1 MKKTKNLLLLAVLTL
16 ILAACGGQDMPLVVQ
31 TPSVDAEAVIAE
43 GHLVPRDDL
52 TLAFAATGKIAEILV
67 EKGDEVRS
75 GQLLMQL
82 GDRGGAE
89 AGVASAQ
96 LELVSAQ
103 QVYDELVRTED
114 LGRADAWQAFMDA
127 QVARADAERD
137 WENLNVDTIED
148 RIEDRQADVN
158 DRKEDLDDAQVEFDK
173 YKDLEKDNSKRRT
186 AKDELERAQENY
198 NEAVRDLEQ
207 ETRERDIDRAALD
220 QALANEAEARHQYE
234 LSAKGPN
241 TEQFALFEA
250 RLNDAKAQLAAA
262 EDALANY
269 DLKAPFDGL
278 IMDVDVSINEM
289 VGPEKAAVV
298 VADTSQWYVETS
310 DLTELEVVKVAEGQ
324 AVTFTADALT
334 DSTMRGVVEQISQTY
349 TLQGGDVLY
358 TVRIRVEDVDPRLRW
373 GMTVEVTFA
382 SLE

>member
-1 MKKTKNLLLLAVLTL
+1 MKRTMNLLLLTVLAL
-16 ILAACGGQDMPLVVQ
+16 ILAACGGQETTLVVQ
-31 TPSVDAEAVIAE
+31 APPADSEAVIAE

-52 TLAFAATGKIAEILV
+52 TLAFTATGKIAEILV
-67 EKGDEVRS
+67 EKGDTVRS
-75 GQLLMQL
+75 GELLMQL
-82 GDRGGAE
+82 GDRGAAE

-103 QVYDELVRTED
+103 QAYDELVRTED
-114 LGRADAWQAFMDA
+114 LGRAEAWQALMDA
-127 QVARADAERD
+127 QVARAEAERD
-137 WENLNVDTIED
+137 WENLNVDNIED
-148 RIEDRQADVN
+148 RIDDRQADVN

-207 ETRERDIDRAALD
+207 ETRERDTDRAALD
-220 QALANEAEARHQYE
+220 QALGIEAEAKHQYE

-241 TEQFALFEA
+241 TEQLALYEA

-269 DLKAPFDGL
+269 DLKAPFDGVV
-278 IMDVDVSINEM
+278 MDVDVSINEM
-289 VGPEKAAVV
+289 VGPDKAAVV

-324 AVTFTADALT
+324 TVTFTADALT

-382 SLE
+382 PLE

>member
-1 MKKTKNLLLLAVLTL
+1 MKRTMNLLLLTVLAL
-16 ILAACGGQDMPLVVQ
+16 ILAACGGQETTLVVQ
-31 TPSVDAEAVIAE
+31 APPVDSEAVIAE

-52 TLAFAATGKIAEILV
+52 TLAFTATGKIAEILV
-67 EKGDEVRS
+67 KKGDTVRS
-75 GQLLMQL
+75 GELLMQL
-82 GDRGGAE
+82 GDRGAAE

-103 QVYDELVRTED
+103 QAYDELVRTED
-114 LGRADAWQAFMDA
+114 LGRAEAWQAFMDA
-127 QVARADAERD
+127 QVARAEAERD
-137 WENLNVDTIED
+137 WENLNVDNIED
-148 RIEDRQADVN
+148 RIDDRQADVN

-207 ETRERDIDRAALD
+207 ETRERDTDRAALD
-220 QALANEAEARHQYE
+220 QALGIEAEAKHQYE

-241 TEQFALFEA
+241 TEKLALYEA

-269 DLKAPFDGL
+269 DLKAPFDGVV
-278 IMDVDVSINEM
+278 MDVDVSINEM
-289 VGPEKAAVV
+289 VGPDKAAVV

-324 AVTFTADALT
+324 TVTFTADALT

-382 SLE
+382 PLE

>member
-1 MKKTKNLLLLAVLTL
+1 MKRTMNLLLLTVLAL
-16 ILAACGGQDMPLVVQ
+16 ILAACGGQETTLVVQ
-31 TPSVDAEAVIAE
+31 APPVDSEAVIAE

-52 TLAFAATGKIAEILV
+52 TLAFTATGKIAEILV
-67 EKGDEVRS
+67 KKGDTVRS
-75 GQLLMQL
+75 GELLMQL
-82 GDRGGAE
+82 GDRGAAE

-103 QVYDELVRTED
+103 QAYDELVRTED
-114 LGRADAWQAFMDA
+114 LGRAEAWQAFMDA
-127 QVARADAERD
+127 QVARAEAERD
-137 WENLNVDTIED
+137 WENLNVDNIED
-148 RIEDRQADVN
+148 RIDDRQADVN

-207 ETRERDIDRAALD
+207 ETRERDTDRAALD
-220 QALANEAEARHQYE
+220 QALGIEAEAKHQYE

-241 TEQFALFEA
+241 TEKLALYEA

-269 DLKAPFDGL
+269 DLKAPFDGMV
-278 IMDVDVSINEM
+278 MDIDVSINEM
-289 VGPEKAAVV
+289 VGPDKAAVV
-298 VADTSQWYVETS
+298 VADTSQWYIETS

-324 AVTFTADALT
+324 MVTFTADALT

-382 SLE
+382 PLE